1 MIQNE
6 RLLAF
11 RGRFSDPILTGL
23 TIFLAVLLFALVPL
37 QATIGFDFTPLGA
50 AVVAVMAAGVYV
62 LSARWIVLLPIGI
75 AVALHFSLKQFREQQ
90 GALHPHIYLIASL
103 WLTLSL
109 TFALVV
115 ARAVFA
121 KGPVTVHRI
130 IGAILLYML
139 VAMIFVSLYLFI
151 GEAFPGAFDN
161 LAISDSPRLGADVIY
176 FSFTTLT
183 SVGYGDMFPVHPLA
197 RSLCNLESICG
208 QLFPAILIAR
218 LVSLHVEETK

>member
-1 MIQNE
+1 MTRNE

-11 RGRFSDPILTGL
+11 REKFSDPILTGL

-37 QATIGFDFTPLGA
+37 QATIGFAFTPLGVV
-50 AVVAVMAAGVYV
+50 VVAVMAAGVYV
-62 LSARWIVLLPIGI
+62 LSARWIVLVPI
-75 AVALHFSLKQFREQQ
+75 AVAIALHFALKLFREQQ

-139 VAMIFVSLYLFI
+139 VALIFVSLYLFI
-151 GEAFPGAFDN
+151 GEAFPGAFVH
-161 LAISDSPRLGADVIY
+161 LVIADSPRLGADVIY

>member
-1 MIQNE
+1 MIRNE
-6 RLLAF
+6 RFLAF
-11 RGRFSDPILTGL
+11 REKFGDPILTGL
-23 TIFLAVLLFALVPL
+23 TIFLAVLLFALVPI
-37 QATIGFDFTPLGA
+37 QATIGFAFTPLGVL
-50 AVVAVMAAGVYV
+50 VVAVMAAGVYV
-62 LSARWIVLLPIGI
+62 LSARWIVLIPI
-75 AVALHFSLKQFREQQ
+75 AVAVVMHFTLKLVREQQ

-121 KGPVTVHRI
+121 KGPVTIHRI
-130 IGAILLYML
+130 IGAVLLYML
-139 VAMIFVSLYLFI
+139 IALIFVALYLFI
-151 GEAFPGAFDN
+151 GETFPGAFEN
-161 LAISDSPRLGADVIY
+161 LVIADSPRLGADTIY

-183 SVGYGDMFPVHPLA
+183 SVGFGDMFPIHPIA

-218 LVSLHVEETK
+218 LVSLHIEQAK